1 MKRHSLVALAFAALA
16 ACETPISAPTP
27 REPSVAGP
35 SFAVVF
41 NERLPF
47 AFPNV
52 VNPCNGEPVPI
63 TGEFHLL
70 ERETQDASGGSHSG
84 FRISA
89 HGEGVGVTT
98 GVKYR
103 WNDIFGAHENLNSSG
118 AENFTFAGPLL
129 IIARGNAPNF
139 LLQAVFHFTINANGE
154 LTAFKAEFSEE
165 CKG

>member
-1 MKRHSLVALAFAALA
+1 MKRHALFALAFAALA
-16 ACETPISAPTP
+16 ACETSPSAPTP

-35 SFAVVF
+35 SFAVVV
-41 NERLPF
+41 NHRLPF
-47 AFPNV
+47 AFPFF

-63 TGEFHLL
+63 TGEVHEL

-103 WNDIFGAHENLNSSG
+103 WNDIFGAHRNLNSSG
-118 AENFTFAGPLL
+118 SENLTFAGPFLL
-129 IIARGNAPNF
+129 IGKGKAPDF
-139 LLQAVFHFTINANGE
+139 QLYGVFHFTINANGE
-154 LTAFKAEFSEE
+154 LTAFKDDFTFQ